1 MEENWIKV
9 YEAHDYVETSEH
21 IWLEQVLIDN
31 KIPYNNEIEEY
42 WIGLKVS
49 KYKKRLNIFVPQ
61 KYEKTV
67 KKYIEE
73 FQNPKS
79 IKKDNIEELKDINYE
94 QDYIEM
100 KKFNRIRKIGFILW
114 MGILLTVIIFGII
127 VTIMTKI

>member
-1 MEENWIKV
+1 MLFR
-9 YEAHDYVETSEH
+9 S
-21 IWLEQVLIDN
+21 
-31 KIPYNNEIEEY
+31 YNNEIEEY
-42 WIGLKVS
+42 WVGLKVS

-79 IKKDNIEELKDINYE
+79 IKKDNIEELKDINDE
-94 QDYIEM
+94 QDYIEI

-127 VTIMTKI
+127 ATIMTKT

>member
-9 YEAHDYVETSEH
+9 YKAHDYVETNEP

-31 KIPYNNEIEEY
+31 KIPYSNEIEEY

-79 IKKDNIEELKDINYE
+79 IKKDNIEELKDINDE

-100 KKFNRIRKIGFILW
+100 KKFNKIRKIGFILW

-127 VTIMTKI
+127 ATIMTNI

>member
-9 YEAHDYVETSEH
+9 YKAHDYVETNEP
-21 IWLEQVLIDN
+21 IQLEQLLIDN

-42 WIGLKVS
+42 WVGLKVS

-79 IKKDNIEELKDINYE
+79 IKKDNIEELKDINDE
-94 QDYIEM
+94 QDYIEI

-127 VTIMTKI
+127 ATIMTKT